1 MALKLPT
8 WTRKIVQQSK
18 KQEHPATAGFGTGWS
33 MQRYQSMCLRFTG
46 KCPLRVQ
53 MRILLSLLTLS
64 LISTLFFLWLGSK
77 HYIHASLQMQITSD
91 LLMHSQRIG
100 KIAPNAIR
108 GHPEVFNQL
117 RESHRE
123 FSHGLNILT
132 QGGAYQGY
140 AIRKPEPE
148 MRAVL
153 TDIQNIW
160 DRSDKAASTII
171 QMQPELLNFGATQAQ
186 LRLLFPNLLS
196 LGEQIWMLQSYG
208 GNSSHEVAVA
218 GQLVMLTL
226 HLGRGASEFLTLEGI
241 NQNTAFSL
249 SKDISAFRDIVD
261 GFLNGSEI
269 QGLSAVHDKN
279 VRDRLNAL
287 KKVFGEYQ
295 RLFSGI
301 LDNLQDFIAAK
312 QSEQMLFLESEALRR
327 HLSILQNDYRSAQET
342 RSWTFWMML
351 LSMLTAQICS
361 IGIAR
366 IKLQSSRR
374 SADKAALRY
383 QEAEAQRRHAQQRE
397 ECATHINTANQAA
410 ILHLMHELQKI
421 VDGDLTVRATVSEG
435 IITGEIAGSV
445 NRTVEAFHELV
456 NQVMQTASQV
466 AQASIQ
472 ARETAQELSNAGQIQ
487 ARHIL
492 DAGESML
499 EMSTQITDVSIS
511 SSLFADVARHSVAV
525 AECGVKAVADTVK
538 GMHEIHGQIQEI
550 CKRTRYLGESSQEI
564 SDIIELVSDMTEQ
577 ANVLAINASIQAA
590 SAGEAG
596 RGFSVVA
603 EEAQRL
609 AERSGTAIRQIGALV
624 RIIQSDAFDVA
635 AAMEKSSA
643 NVVAV
648 TRLSDSAAVSLCD
661 IRNMSGKFEEL
672 VQDIS
677 LATDR
682 QVIAANSV
690 AQNIQSLLG
699 ENHMIEQRRE
709 KGLSLFDELHDL
721 AGLLKNSVSRFRV
734 MIS

>member
-1 MALKLPT
+1 VALKLPT

-33 MQRYQSMCLRFTG
+33 IQRYQYMCLRLAG
-46 KCPLRVQ
+46 KCSLRVQ

-77 HYIHASLQMQITSD
+77 HYIHANLQMQITSH
-91 LLMHSQRIG
+91 LLMHSQLIG
-100 KIAPNAIR
+100 KIVSNAIR

-123 FSHGLNILT
+123 FSHGLNILM

-148 MRAVL
+148 IHAVL

-160 DRSDKAASTII
+160 ERSDKATSTII
-171 QMQPELLNFGATQAQ
+171 QMQSELTNFGATQAQ

-196 LGEQIWMLQSYG
+196 LGEQIWMLQSYS

-241 NQNTAFSL
+241 DQNTAFSL

-269 QGLSAVHDKN
+269 QGLNAVHDKN
-279 VRDRLNAL
+279 VRDRLNEL
-287 KKVFGEYQ
+287 KKVFSEYQ

-301 LDNLQDFIAAK
+301 LDNLPNLIAAK
-312 QSEQMLFLESEALRR
+312 QSEQMVFLESEALRQ
-327 HLSILQNDYRSAQET
+327 HLSVLQNDYRSAQET
-342 RSWTFWMML
+342 RSWTFWTML
-351 LSMLTAQICS
+351 LSMLAAQICA

-374 SADKAALRY
+374 NADKAALRY
-383 QEAEAQRRHAQQRE
+383 QEAEEQRRHAQQRE
-397 ECATHINTANQAA
+397 EYAMHLNAANQAA
-410 ILHLMHELQKI
+410 ILHLIHELQKI
-421 VDGDLTVRATVSEG
+421 VDGDLTVRTTVSED
-435 IITGEIAGSV
+435 ITSEIADSV
-445 NRTVEAFHELV
+445 NRTVETFHELV
-456 NQVMQTASQV
+456 NQVIQIASQA
-466 AQASIQ
+466 AQASTQ
-472 ARETAQELSNAGQIQ
+472 ARETAQALSNAGQIQ
-487 ARHIL
+487 ACRIL

-511 SSLFADVARHSVAV
+511 SSLFADVARHSMTV
-525 AECGVKAVADTVK
+525 AECGVEAVGDTIK

-564 SDIIELVSDMTEQ
+564 SDIIELVSDMSEQ

-635 AAMEKSSA
+635 TAMEKSSA
-643 NVVAV
+643 DVVKV
-648 TRLSDSAAVSLCD
+648 TKLSDTAAASLCD
-661 IRNMSGKFEEL
+661 IRNMSGKLEEL

-690 AQNIQSLLG
+690 AQNIQSILD
-699 ENHMIEQRRE
+699 ENDMIEQRRE
-709 KGLSLFDELHDL
+709 KELSLFDELHGL
-721 AGLLKNSVSRFRV
+721 AEQLKNSVSRFRV